1 MFIATWPRWA
11 VVLVATGLLLALEIP
26 WLRVITFAVLLYL
39 GFARRTFRMWLD
51 RELRALRGLTL
62 NKRF

>member
-1 MFIATWPRWA
+1 M
-11 VVLVATGLLLALEIP
+11 VATGLLLALEIP